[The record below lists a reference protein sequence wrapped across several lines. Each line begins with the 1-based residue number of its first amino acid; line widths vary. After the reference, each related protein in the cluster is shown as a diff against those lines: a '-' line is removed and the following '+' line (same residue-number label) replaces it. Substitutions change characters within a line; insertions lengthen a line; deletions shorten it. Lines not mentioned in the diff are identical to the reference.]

1 MNHLYEIATGRL
13 ISSTA
18 LDITDTFVIPAG
30 MAIKVSS
37 LTGTW
42 NETTLDFDPLPE
54 PEVRVG
60 KIEFLDLFTDTELD
74 AILDAEEADK
84 NVRRFL
90 KKLDLAD
97 SIGMSNQST
106 IDGLNY
112 MEAVGLIASGRA
124 AVILN
129 G

>member
-1 MNHLYEIATGRL
+1 MNHLYDTETGRL
-13 ISSTA
+13 ISSTT
-18 LDITDTFVIPAG
+18 LDIPDIPTG
-30 MAIKVSS
+30 MAIKASS

-42 NETTLDFDPLPE
+42 NEGTLDFDPLPE
-54 PEVRVG
+54 QEVRLG

-74 AILDAEEADK
+74 AILDAEETDK

-97 SIGMSNQST
+97 SIGMSNPST

-112 MEAVGLIASGRA
+112 MEAAGLIGAGRA
-124 AVILN
+124 AEILA
-129 G
+129 